1 MDPPSDSAAQPAQ
14 HQRPAA
20 RGPSHR
26 SRATIEHLQKPT
38 NFLPSVIPIGES
50 STQSKSTNLPM
61 YSKNSI
67 TSLLNLS
74 SIYIIAFLAPSI
86 GIFPGEKLNDQN
98 YFSWSQSI
106 KMFLEDCHQ
115 FGFLTEETVRPPP
128 ATAKDPWDNLFEAS
142 ERFSVVYAKKT
153 SPESASEESNC
164 TLEFIEP
171 TPSILFDSYPQLI
184 VLPTNQV
191 SWKTYYRRNLRKE
204 IKSSTDQSAS
214 VQDSKLY
221 RDQGRMNPIELC
233 VDSKMSENDSFDV
246 VVPKNDHLG
255 NLDEYDPS
263 LDIRK
268 NVFMEVTRALDK
280 NKTWEIYALP
290 KGHRI
295 CECCEPV
302 HTWQLAPYKE
312 HMEAVNRILRY
323 LKMTSGKGLM
333 FKKADRKLLRSI
345 LILTGQGAVLRPSIR
360 LRVWGYM
367 RKFGSRKLSDLHQN
381 CEISMKLLCDNKVA
395 ICIANNPIQPDR
407 NKHVEIDRCF
417 IKERLDNG
425 SICIPYIS
433 LSQQVADV
441 LS

>member
-26 SRATIEHLQKPT
+26 SRATIEHLQKPA

-221 RDQGRMNPIELC
+221 RDQG
-233 VDSKMSENDSFDV
+233 
-246 VVPKNDHLG
+246 

-295 CECCEPV
+295 VIQFKLIKNNISVLWEIYLRLLYLCMSNLVIWRSKKQGVVTRSSAEAE
-302 HTWQLAPYKE
+302 YK
-312 HMEAVNRILRY
+312 A
-323 LKMTSGKGLM
+323 TGLGIYEEIWLQ
-333 FKKADRKLLRSI
+333 K
-345 LILTGQGAVLRPSIR
+345 V
-360 LRVWGYM
+360 
-367 RKFGSRKLSDLHQN
+367 LSDLHQN